1 MSAPDPL
8 RGVAAVSF
16 DVDGTLY
23 STRGLRRRVLGEAVR
38 RARELRSRAP
48 LRDLRDLA
56 RFRRRAAAAR
66 KEGGFLDDGWA
77 IRIAARLEAE
87 ERLLLP
93 VLRRL
98 GPAPGLIGLMEVLRF
113 RVGRLIAVSDFVA
126 EAKIETLGLEG
137 RFERCYAGEEIG
149 VIKPNPAIFRQAL
162 ADLRIAPGAL
172 LHLGDRSETDGA
184 AAGAA
189 GCRALIRGRDF
200 RSFGDLIATL

>member
-1 MSAPDPL
+1 MTSRDPL

-23 STRGLRRRVLGEAVR
+23 SARRLRRRVIAEAVR
-38 RARELRSRAP
+38 QARELRSREP

-66 KEGGFLDDGWA
+66 KGGGYLDEGWGVQ
-77 IRIAARLEAE
+77 IAARLEAE

-98 GPAPGLIGLMEVLRF
+98 GPAPGLIGLIEVLRI
-113 RVGRLIAVSDFVA
+113 RVGRLVAVSDFEA
-126 EAKIETLGLEG
+126 EAKIETLGLLG
-137 RFERCYAGEEIG
+137 RFERCYAGEEAG
-149 VIKPNPAIFRQAL
+149 VIKPNPSVFRPAL
-162 ADLRIAPGAL
+162 ADLGIAPGAL
-172 LHLGDRSETDGA
+172 LHIGDRPETDGA
-184 AAGAA
+184 AAGAI

-200 RSFGDLIATL
+200 RSFGDLVASF